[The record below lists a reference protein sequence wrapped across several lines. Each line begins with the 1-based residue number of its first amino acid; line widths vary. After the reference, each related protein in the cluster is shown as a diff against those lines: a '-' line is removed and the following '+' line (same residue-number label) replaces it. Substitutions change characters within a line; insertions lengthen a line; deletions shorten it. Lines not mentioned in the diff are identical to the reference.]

1 MAFQGWLIKFGDT
14 VLPNSYIE
22 KYDETPNQRLELDS
36 YRDSGTV
43 TLRRT
48 TSPYFK
54 SKMEIP
60 IRKLYYGEKIVLK
73 AIVDSAIINPVERKA
88 RITYWNSEIMDY
100 ASGEFY
106 MPDIKYTISHVS
118 QRRLNMVYEPFSIT
132 LIEY

>member
-1 MAFQGWLIKFGDT
+1 MAFQGWLLKFGDT

-22 KYDETPNQRLELDS
+22 EYGETPNQRLELDS
-36 YRDSGTV
+36 YRESGTV

-60 IRKLYYGEKIVLK
+60 IRELYLGEKIVLK
-73 AIVDSAIINPVERKA
+73 AIVDSGVINTVERKV

-106 MPDIKYTISHVS
+106 MPDIKYTIKHVN
-118 QRRLNMVYEPFSIT
+118 QIRLNMVYKSFTIT

>member
-1 MAFQGWLIKFGDT
+1 MAFQGWLVKFGDT
-14 VLPNSYIE
+14 VLPNGYIE

-36 YRDSGTV
+36 YRDTA
-43 TLRRT
+43 TIMLRRT

-54 SKMEIP
+54 SKIEIP

-73 AIVDSAIINPVERKA
+73 AIVDSAIINAVERKV

-106 MPDIKYTISHVS
+106 IPDIKYTISHID
-118 QRRLNMVYEPFSIT
+118 QNRLNMVYEPFSIT

>member
-1 MAFQGWLIKFGDT
+1 MAFQGWLLKFGDT

-22 KYDETPNQRLELDS
+22 EYGETPNQRLELDS
-36 YRDSGTV
+36 YRESGTV

-60 IRKLYYGEKIVLK
+60 IRELYLGEKIVLK
-73 AIVDSAIINPVERKA
+73 AIVDSGMINTVERKV

-106 MPDIKYTISHVS
+106 MPDIKYTIKHVN
-118 QRRLNMVYEPFSIT
+118 QIRLNMVYKSFTIT